1 MNEKIIKEV
10 NTLFESAPN
19 TKRANDL
26 KDEIISNAEDKYE
39 DLLKQGKKEEEAFK
53 TVIDEIGDVNE
64 LVEELNK
71 NNPIHKEYV
80 GEARKKTGLTVSIC
94 VGLYILSLIA
104 VIVLDELSMP
114 DFISASAFLALAGLS
129 TCILIYHFMTRPKYT
144 KYEDTMVEEFKEWKG
159 KKDKNKELKKAIDSI
174 IWTLTVIIYLLV
186 SFTFGIWY
194 ISWIIFLIATLIE
207 NIIHL
212 LFKLGEE

>member
-1 MNEKIIKEV
+1 MNERIRKEV
-10 NTLFESAPN
+10 NILFEHAPN

-39 DLLKQGKKEEEAFK
+39 DLLKQGIKEEEALT
-53 TVIDEIGDVNE
+53 TVIKEIGDVDE
-64 LVEELNK
+64 LIEELNK
-71 NNPIHKEYV
+71 NNPIHTGYTQET
-80 GEARKKTGLTVSIC
+80 RKKTGLVVSIC
-94 VGLYILSLIA
+94 VGLYILSLISC
-104 VIVLDELSMP
+104 IVLDELQMP
-114 DFISASAFLALAGLS
+114 DFITASAFLALAGVS

-144 KYEDTMVEEFKEWKG
+144 KYDDTIVEEFKEWKG

-174 IWTLTVIIYLLV
+174 LWTLTVIIYLII